1 MRTRA
6 GYQAEDYG
14 LKVTR
19 YCLAA
24 SFGLLT
30 AGVAAAQNHVE
41 NALQG
46 QNRDLPIHIQAETL
60 EINDKVK
67 TATFL
72 DNVQVVQGD
81 TTMKCPTLVV
91 FYGPED
97 VAGAGA
103 ANPAGSRFVESQSAP
118 AMPQGGNIRRAEAR
132 GGVTVVTKDQNASGS
147 LGVYDMKT
155 KTITLTGDVVVSQGK
170 NVLHAERVVVNTLTG
185 DARVDSGATARDR
198 TETAAKAH
206 DRVRVLITPGK
217 DAKGIPTNTM
227 SLEAPNHPN

>member
-1 MRTRA
+1 MRKRA
-6 GYQAEDYG
+6 GYQSRDWG
-14 LKVTR
+14 LIAPV

-30 AGVAAAQNHVE
+30 AGLAAAQNHVE
-41 NALQG
+41 GAPQG

-72 DNVQVVQGD
+72 GNVQVVQGD

-97 VAGAGA
+97 GAG
-103 ANPAGSRFVESQSAP
+103 NSAGSRPVESQAAP

-132 GGVTVVTKDQNASGS
+132 GGVTVVTKIK
-147 LGVYDMKT
+147 MP
-155 KTITLTGDVVVSQGK
+155 VV
-170 NVLHAERVVVNTLTG
+170 
-185 DARVDSGATARDR
+185 
-198 TETAAKAH
+198 
-206 DRVRVLITPGK
+206 I
-217 DAKGIPTNTM
+217 
-227 SLEAPNHPN
+227 